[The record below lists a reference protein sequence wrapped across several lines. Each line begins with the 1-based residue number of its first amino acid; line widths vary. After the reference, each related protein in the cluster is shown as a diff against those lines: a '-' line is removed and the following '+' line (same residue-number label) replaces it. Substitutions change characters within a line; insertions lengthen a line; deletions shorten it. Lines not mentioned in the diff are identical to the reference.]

1 MRLNTA
7 DAAFLVGDAA
17 ALAAMPGTPPLE
29 PFSPRVLDLFDT
41 LSKALL
47 SRPEARRFPDLAAL
61 AFWCRRAA
69 MEERRKPYLDGEFRL
84 GRGMALHIA
93 PGNVPLNFAYSLA
106 AGLLAGNANAVRL
119 PSEPFPQAA
128 LVCAALEELLAG
140 AFSDLRPYAACLR
153 YPRESGLT
161 EALSALCDAR
171 IIWGGDETVRRVRAF
186 PLKPR
191 AAEICFADRWSACV
205 IDSGTYL
212 AHADRDALARNFY
225 NDTYLND
232 QRSCAA
238 PRAVLWLG
246 EREGEARAD
255 FWPRVEAIAAAEY
268 DWPAAL
274 AVAKREAFCRIAADC
289 PGARLLTRGNL
300 LVRVELPAL
309 TPAAMELHP
318 GGGFFLEAAA
328 DSLDALLPVC
338 GEKCQTV
345 THYGVKRE
353 AFRAFLRA
361 HRPRGADRMVPIGR
375 ALEFSLT
382 WDGVDLIRRLSR
394 AAVCEASVKEDPT

>member
-29 PFSPRVLDLFDT
+29 PFSPCVLDLFDA

-47 SRPEARRFPDLAAL
+47 SRPDVRRFPDLAAL

-69 MEERRKPYLDGEFRL
+69 MEERRKPYLEGEFRL

-128 LVCAALEELLAG
+128 LVCAALEELLTG

-205 IDSGTYL
+205 IESGAYL

-246 EREGEARAD
+246 AQYY
-255 FWPRVEAIAAAEY
+255 II
-268 DWPAAL
+268 
-274 AVAKREAFCRIAADC
+274 VA
-289 PGARLLTRGNL
+289 
-300 LVRVELPAL
+300 
-309 TPAAMELHP
+309 
-318 GGGFFLEAAA
+318 
-328 DSLDALLPVC
+328 S
-338 GEKCQTV
+338 
-345 THYGVKRE
+345 
-353 AFRAFLRA
+353 
-361 HRPRGADRMVPIGR
+361 
-375 ALEFSLT
+375 FS
-382 WDGVDLIRRLSR
+382 
-394 AAVCEASVKEDPT
+394 E

>member
-1 MRLNTA
+1 
-7 DAAFLVGDAA
+7 
-17 ALAAMPGTPPLE
+17 MPGTPPLE
-29 PFSPRVLDLFDT
+29 PFSPRVLDLFDA

-47 SRPEARRFPDLAAL
+47 SRPDVRRFPDLAAL

-84 GRGMALHIA
+84 GRGMAFHIA
-93 PGNVPLNFAYSLA
+93 PGQRAPQLRLFAGGRA
-106 AGLLAGNANAVRL
+106 ACGQRERGAAAL
-119 PSEPFPQAA
+119 PSPSRRRRSSAPRWRSFSPARFPT
-128 LVCAALEELLAG
+128 CG
-140 AFSDLRPYAACLR
+140 PYAAC
-153 YPRESGLT
+153 P
-161 EALSALCDAR
+161 ALSARKRPHRGAFPPLCDAR

-205 IDSGTYL
+205 IDSGAYL
-212 AHADRDALARNFY
+212 AHADRDALARDFY

-300 LVRVELPAL
+300 LVRVELPRSRPPRWNSL
-309 TPAAMELHP
+309 R
-318 GGGFFLEAAA
+318 AAA
-328 DSLDALLPVC
+328 SSS
-338 GEKCQTV
+338 
-345 THYGVKRE
+345 R
-353 AFRAFLRA
+353 R
-361 HRPRGADRMVPIGR
+361 
-375 ALEFSLT
+375 
-382 WDGVDLIRRLSR
+382 RRLPLTRSFPS
-394 AAVCEASVKEDPT
+394 AAKSARRSPTTV

>member
-29 PFSPRVLDLFDT
+29 PFSPRVLDLFDA

-47 SRPEARRFPDLAAL
+47 SRPDVRRFPDLAAL

-84 GRGMALHIA
+84 GRGMAFHIA

-186 PLKPR
+186 
-191 AAEICFADRWSACV
+191 
-205 IDSGTYL
+205 
-212 AHADRDALARNFY
+212 
-225 NDTYLND
+225 
-232 QRSCAA
+232 Q
-238 PRAVLWLG
+238 
-246 EREGEARAD
+246 
-255 FWPRVEAIAAAEY
+255 
-268 DWPAAL
+268 
-274 AVAKREAFCRIAADC
+274 
-289 PGARLLTRGNL
+289 
-300 LVRVELPAL
+300 
-309 TPAAMELHP
+309 
-318 GGGFFLEAAA
+318 
-328 DSLDALLPVC
+328 
-338 GEKCQTV
+338 
-345 THYGVKRE
+345 
-353 AFRAFLRA
+353 
-361 HRPRGADRMVPIGR
+361 IGR
-375 ALEFSLT
+375 AH
-382 WDGVDLIRRLSR
+382 V
-394 AAVCEASVKEDPT
+394 

>member
-7 DAAFLVGDAA
+7 DAAFPVGDAA
-17 ALAAMPGTPPLE
+17 ALEAMPGALPLE
-29 PFSPRVLDLFDT
+29 PFSPRVLDLFDA

-69 MEERRKPYLDGEFRL
+69 MEERQKPYLEGTLRL
-84 GRGMALHIA
+84 GRGMAFHIA

-119 PSEPFPQAA
+119 PSEPFPQVA
-128 LVCAALEELLAG
+128 LVCAVLEELLTG
-140 AFSDLRPYAACLR
+140 AFSDLRPYAVCLR

-161 EALSALCDAR
+161 GALSALCDAR
-171 IIWGGDETVRRVRAF
+171 IVWGGDETVRRVRAF
-186 PLKPR
+186 PMKPR

-205 IDSGTYL
+205 VARGPSPARAPG
-212 AHADRDALARNFY
+212 DALARAFY

-289 PGARLLTRGNL
+289 PGARLLTEGNL
-300 LVRVELPAL
+300 LVRVGLPAL
-309 TPAAMELHP
+309 TPTAMEAHP
-318 GGGFFLEAAA
+318 GGGFFLETAAA
-328 DSLDALLPVC
+328 SLDALSPIC
-338 GEKCQTV
+338 GEKCQTI
-345 THYGVKRE
+345 THYGVKPE
-353 AFRAFLRA
+353 TFRAFLRTN
-361 HRPRGADRMVPIGR
+361 RPKGADRMVPIGR

-394 AAVCEASVKEDPT
+394 AAVCEASLKEEPT

>member
-212 AHADRDALARNFY
+212 AHALALYYDFY
-225 NDTYLND
+225 EFKHVLLLGRVMSGKGGDLVLDT
-232 QRSCAA
+232 CK
-238 PRAVLWLG
+238 AVL
-246 EREGEARAD
+246 AD
-255 FWPRVEAIAAAEY
+255 EYPELAKNIFPSLPDEKFRRVGQSAAAASLPE
-268 DWPAAL
+268 L
-274 AVAKREAFCRIAADC
+274 A
-289 PGARLLTRGNL
+289 
-300 LVRVELPAL
+300 
-309 TPAAMELHP
+309 
-318 GGGFFLEAAA
+318 
-328 DSLDALLPVC
+328 
-338 GEKCQTV
+338 
-345 THYGVKRE
+345 
-353 AFRAFLRA
+353 
-361 HRPRGADRMVPIGR
+361 
-375 ALEFSLT
+375 
-382 WDGVDLIRRLSR
+382 
-394 AAVCEASVKEDPT
+394 